1 MPSGAISSYHIETGD
16 IETLILSKPGF
27 LEKKYLDVVVAYK
40 FFQEMF
46 LLSDA
51 AAVPLENV
59 EGNIGPGIMHHYYE
73 SYGPMT

>member
-1 MPSGAISSYHIETGD
+1 LKPGIL
-16 IETLILSKPGF
+16 TLIPSKPGF
-27 LEKKYLDVVVAYK
+27 PERKYLDVVVAHT

-59 EGNIGPGIMHHYYE
+59 KGIIGPGIMHHYYE
-73 SYGPMT
+73 